1 MSPRSDHQTHPA
13 SLLGEVV
20 ARTYRLMSLVEVQ
33 EHGVLYKAAQV
44 VRPEPFHVLLL
55 DDDVS
60 DEVVRE
66 LERRAL
72 ARVAEPHT
80 QPSEVGG
87 RVDFVQ
93 QGRCQRLG
101 RRLLA
106 WPAPVNA
113 PEPVDEVS
121 MERRLT
127 GQLPAL
133 WDLPDTVL

>member
-33 EHGVLYKAAQV
+33 EHGVLYKAAHV
-44 VRPEPFHVLLL
+44 VRPEPFHV
-55 DDDVS
+55 
-60 DEVVRE
+60 
-66 LERRAL
+66 
-72 ARVAEPHT
+72 PHT

>member
-1 MSPRSDHQTHPA
+1 MSASSDHQAHPA

-20 ARTYRLMSLVEVQ
+20 ARTYRLMTLLEVQ
-33 EHGVLYKAAQV
+33 EHGVLYRAAHV
-44 VRPEPFHVLLL
+44 VRPEPFCVLLL

-60 DEVVRE
+60 DEIAE
-66 LERRAL
+66 QLNRRAL
-72 ARVAEPHT
+72 ALVADRHT
-80 QPSEVGG
+80 KAPGG

-93 QGRCQRLG
+93 QGRCERLG

-106 WPAPVNA
+106 WPAPVSA
-113 PEPVDEVS
+113 PEPIDEVS